1 MFPLNWL
8 NRKQAKNSTITPT
21 KPPKLR
27 NRVRLGKREKKSIH
41 VNSSIEVSV
50 IALRIMII

>member
-8 NRKQAKNSTITPT
+8 KRKQAQNRTITPT

-27 NRVRLGKREKKSIH
+27 NRVRLGKREKKSIQ
-41 VNSSIEVSV
+41 VNSSIEVSMV
-50 IALRIMII
+50 ALRIMII